1 MSGEA
6 RHLAE
11 LQASRNQARH
21 AFASKIA
28 DFRRKHGNAT
38 VEYLT
43 SAARE
48 NGITVL
54 KSQVSDILAARKT
67 VPWEL
72 MQFIL
77 EEIHKV
83 DPATQGSLD
92 LEEWREAYE
101 RFAEAT
107 RDEKNIPIQTNIFQS
122 GRDYTYIA
130 GGQVVVGATR
140 ATSAAASAEQSG
152 TPDEISEYLSELENE
167 ITAVAKAARRRLV
180 IYRTLRF
187 AALAASAVTPAV
199 ALLNAA
205 TWITAGVGT
214 VAFLSEGAIQ
224 LTRLNERAVLDT
236 RRVSSLSREFR
247 MYRTS
252 VGDYA
257 SGNNY
262 TLLVQRIEEIREKND
277 NERLDV
283 VQQSFGAHISTPAT
297 DQIPKRS

>member
-11 LQASRNQARH
+11 LRASRNQARH
-21 AFASKIA
+21 DFASKIA

-38 VEYLT
+38 LEYLA

-48 NGITVL
+48 SGVRVQR
-54 KSQVSDILAARKT
+54 SQLSDILAGKKT
-67 VPWEL
+67 APWQL
-72 MQFIL
+72 MQIIL
-77 EEIHKV
+77 EAMHKV
-83 DPATQGSLD
+83 DPATQESLD
-92 LEEWREAYE
+92 LKEWREAYE
-101 RFAEAT
+101 RFIEAT
-107 RDEKNIPIQTNIFQS
+107 REDINVPIQTNIFQS

-140 ATSAAASAEQSG
+140 ATSAAGSAEQSG

-180 IYRTLRF
+180 VYRTLRF

-214 VAFLSEGAIQ
+214 VAFLSEGAVQ

-247 MYRTS
+247 MYRMS

-257 SGNNY
+257 SENNY

-283 VQQSFGAHISTPAT
+283 VQQSFGAHVSTPAA
-297 DQIPKRS
+297 DQILRRT